1 MFEDDGLEEVEE
13 YSNEKQSENYYINCT
28 KEEFDKRAMSDIEE
42 EWLRVFRSEQTQAES
57 MREGEM

>member
-13 YSNEKQSENYYINCT
+13 YSNENENDYMNCT
-28 KEEFDKRAMSDIEE
+28 KEEFDKRAMRDIEE
-42 EWLRVFRSEQTQAES
+42 EWLRVFRSEKTQAES